1 MVETAARKTVARAQ
15 RKETND
21 GAPASIV
28 VIGVGGGGCNAVMRM
43 LEQPPVPGVRYICTN
58 TDVKSLGRVSG
69 AQVIQIGAHI
79 THGLG
84 AGGIPDVGAQAAD
97 EGKEALKRAI
107 SKGDLVFLAAGMGG
121 GTGTGAAPVVAEVA
135 RQSGALVVAVVTTP
149 FSFEGARRLETAHS
163 GIAKLRDKVDNLIV
177 IHNDR
182 LMMMF
187 NKDVPMNEALKRADD
202 AVMLGILS
210 VAEVVN
216 KPGEINVDYADLK
229 SIMKLP
235 GLALMAVG
243 EAKGKDAA
251 QEAARMAVSNPLL
264 DLSIEGAKG
273 VLFDIHGGPNLSLGQ
288 VNAVGSFIASH
299 VDPGAMIFFGMLLDK
314 EMEDKVHIT
323 IIATGIPPEKA
334 SRRPGLASPQAADF
348 AFPGKPIMAGF
359 PPATPTNGQR

>member
-1 MVETAARKTVARAQ
+1 
-15 RKETND
+15 
-21 GAPASIV
+21 
-28 VIGVGGGGCNAVMRM
+28 M
-43 LEQPPVPGVRYICTN
+43 LEQPPVPGVRYICAN
-58 TDVKSLGRVSG
+58 TDVKSLGRVQG
-69 AQVIQIGAHI
+69 AQVIQIGEHI

-84 AGGIPDVGAQAAD
+84 AGGKPDVGSQAAD
-97 EGKEALKRAI
+97 EGREALKRAI

-121 GTGTGAAPVVAEVA
+121 GTGTGAAPVVAEIA
-135 RQSGALVVAVVTTP
+135 KQSGALVVAVVTTP

-182 LMMMF
+182 LLMMF
-187 NKDVPMNEALKRADD
+187 NKDVPMEEALKRADE
-202 AVMLGILS
+202 AVMLGVLS

-216 KPGEINVDYADLK
+216 KAGEINVDYADLK
-229 SIMKLP
+229 SIMQLP

-243 EAKGKDAA
+243 ESKGKDAA
-251 QEAARMAVSNPLL
+251 AEAARVAVSNPLL

-299 VDPGAMIFFGMLLDK
+299 VDPSAMIFFGMLLDK

-334 SRRPGLASPQAADF
+334 TRRPGLASPQAADF
-348 AFPGKPIMAGF
+348 AFPTKPITAGIG
-359 PPATPTNGQR
+359 PAMKTNGQ